1 MRAGKLR
8 HLIYLQSLT
17 GTNDGGDYQE
27 AWATT
32 YTIRAEMDPKG
43 GTEYFSADQVQD
55 RAVVVWR
62 VRYQDGITTDMRL
75 IHRETTYNIL
85 SVANTGG
92 RDRELLILTE
102 AMPQEH
108 ETFAYSALTFA
119 SGVAAGGT
127 FTLTV
132 TWTTSAP
139 ASTNIRF
146 GERVVLS
153 WTTKTEKDTDPT
165 VLSHSFTQTGF
176 KVSEQYSICV
186 YGKTAHN
193 WTPGWSTKV
202 DFNTDASGGV
212 TLA

>member
-108 ETFAYSALTFA
+108 EVFAYSAIA
-119 SGVAAGGT
+119 AAGGIGSII
-127 FTLTV
+127 F

-139 ASTNIRF
+139 ASTRF
-146 GERVVLS
+146 RFKEATDVD
-153 WTTKTEKDTDPT
+153 WTTRTELDTDPT
-165 VLSHSFTQTGF
+165 VLAHTHTMTGA
-176 KVSEQYSICV
+176 KASTDYHAQVWGE
-186 YGKTAHN
+186 TAHG
-193 WTPGWSTKV
+193 WTAGWSGTKN
-202 DFNTDASGGV
+202 FSTDAEGNYEV
-212 TLA
+212 A